1 MTAPASTSPAQEV
14 AEEKLSHPKYRPDI
28 DGLRA
33 VAVLAVVA
41 FHAFPRWMPGGFVG
55 VDIFFVIS
63 GYLIST
69 ILLENLARGTFS
81 FTTFYMRRIRRIFP
95 ALALVLAASF
105 AFGWYS
111 LFADE
116 FRQLGKHMAGGAGFV
131 ANILLWK
138 EAGYFDTASELKP
151 LLHLWSLGIE
161 EQFYLVWPLVLWLV
175 WRRKFNVLTVIVLL
189 LAASFAAN
197 LYRIDRNP
205 VATFYAPHTRFWE
218 LLAGALLA
226 WLVVHRGNVAENLR
240 RTCDRLLARLIYREP
255 PINDGRTLENVLSL
269 AGFVLLAIGFWKIT
283 KATPF
288 PGAWAAVPVAGAFL
302 LIAAGQR
309 AWLNR
314 VVLGNRVA
322 VFFGLISFPLYLW
335 HWPLLSFA
343 RIIEGGTP
351 ARSVRIAAVLAAIV
365 LATLTWRFIERPL
378 RFGGHGKTKA
388 IALAVTVAALGCA
401 GYVTY
406 RMDGFPDR
414 TANLS
419 HLTSQ
424 LGWGGDQNLRDE
436 VCQQRFFTDDF
447 RAAFCRITPNQP
459 DPSIVLIGD
468 SMAWHFFPGLDKLAQ
483 QHNVGVLAL
492 HHGRCAAFLGFTVA
506 PPPNDPAWEY
516 DEHLCQLVTD
526 KALALARD
534 TPSVKTVIFAHSPY
548 YWPKP
553 ETRFLHDSPPEH
565 NDAAYTRWIQDSLR
579 RIFSALLAQGKRI
592 VYVTNNA
599 QFSFP
604 PEDCFAR
611 RFRPPRRAVCAEPRE
626 DWLTHGDARLL
637 AAIDGVLAEFP
648 QVRRFDLASAICD
661 EERCWAMK
669 DGKLLRRDHAHLSND
684 GSDLVAEKLWPEM
697 VIH

>member
-1 MTAPASTSPAQEV
+1 MPLPASSLPPHNTA
-14 AEEKLSHPKYRPDI
+14 AAKLSHPKYRPDI

-69 ILLENLARGTFS
+69 ILLENLARDTFS

-116 FRQLGKHMAGGAGFV
+116 FASLGKHMAGGAGFV

-161 EQFYLVWPLVLWLV
+161 EQFYLLWPLVLWLV
-175 WRRKFNVLTVIVLL
+175 WRRKFNVLSVIVLL
-189 LAASFAAN
+189 LAVSFAAN
-197 LYRIDRNP
+197 LYRIGRAP
-205 VATFYAPHTRFWE
+205 TAVFYSPHTRFWE
-218 LLAGALLA
+218 LLAGSLLA
-226 WLVVHRGNVAENLR
+226 WLVVNRSRVAENLR
-240 RTCDRLLARLIYREP
+240 RTCDRLLARVIYREAP
-255 PINDGRTLENVLSL
+255 VNDGRTLDNVLSV
-269 AGFVLLAIGFWKIT
+269 AGFVLLVLSFWKIT
-283 KATPF
+283 SSTPF

-302 LIAAGQR
+302 VIAAGSQ

-314 VVLGNRVA
+314 VLLANRVA

-335 HWPLLSFA
+335 HWPLLAFA

-351 ARSVRIAAVLAAIV
+351 ARSVRIAAVLAAMV

-378 RFGGHGKTKA
+378 RFGGHGKVKA
-388 IALAVTVAALGCA
+388 IALVVTVAILGCA
-401 GYVTY
+401 GYITY
-406 RMDGFPDR
+406 RMEGFPDR
-414 TANLS
+414 AANLS

-424 LGWGGDQNLRDE
+424 LGWGGDHNLRDA

-447 RAAFCRITPNQP
+447 RAAFCRLTPNQP
-459 DPSIVLIGD
+459 APAIMLMGD
-468 SMAWHFFPGLDKLAQ
+468 SMSWHFFPGLDKLAQ
-483 QHNVGVLAL
+483 QHGVGVLAL
-492 HHGRCAAFLGFTVA
+492 NHGRCAAFLGFTLT
-506 PPPNDPAWEY
+506 PPDDHWEY
-516 DEHLCQLVTD
+516 DEHLCQRVAD
-526 KALALARD
+526 KALTLAQNR
-534 TPSVKTVIFAHSPY
+534 PAVKTVIFAHSPY

-553 ETRFLHDSPPEH
+553 ETRFLHDPPPEH
-565 NDAAYTRWIQDSLR
+565 NDAAYTRYIQDSLR
-579 RIFSALLAQGKRI
+579 RVFSALLAQGKRI
-592 VYVTNNA
+592 VYITNNA

-604 PEDCFAR
+604 PEECFAR
-611 RFRPPRRAVCAEPRE
+611 RFRSPKRPDCAQSRE
-626 DWLTHGDARLL
+626 SWLANSNARLL

-648 QVRRFDLASAICD
+648 QVRRFDLSSALCD
-661 EERCWAMK
+661 EERCWAMQ
-669 DGKLLRRDHAHLSND
+669 DGKLLYRDHAHLSND

-697 VIH
+697 VIR

>member
-1 MTAPASTSPAQEV
+1 MTHPTSSPADTK
-14 AEEKLSHPKYRPDI
+14 AADEKLTHPKYRPDI

-69 ILLENLARGTFS
+69 ILLENLARDTFS

-95 ALALVLAASF
+95 ALAVVLAASF

-161 EQFYLVWPLVLWLV
+161 EQFYLLWPLVLWLV
-175 WRRKFNVLTVIVLL
+175 WRRKFNVLSIIVLL
-189 LAASFAAN
+189 LVASFAAN
-197 LYRIDRNP
+197 LYRIGRAP
-205 VATFYAPHTRFWE
+205 TAVFYSPHTRFWE
-218 LLAGALLA
+218 LLAGSLLA
-226 WLVVHRGNVAENLR
+226 WLVVNRSSVAENLR
-240 RTCDRLLARLIYREP
+240 RTCDRLLARVIYREAP
-255 PINDGRTLENVLSL
+255 VNDGRTLENVLSV
-269 AGFVLLAIGFWKIT
+269 AGFALLALSFWKIT
-283 KATPF
+283 SSTPF
-288 PGAWAAVPVAGAFL
+288 PGAWAALPVAGAFCV
-302 LIAAGQR
+302 IAAGQR

-314 VVLGNRVA
+314 VLLANRVA

-335 HWPLLSFA
+335 HWPLLAFA
-343 RIIEGGTP
+343 RVIEGDTP
-351 ARSVRIAAVLAAIV
+351 ARGVRIAAVLAAIV
-365 LATLTWRFIERPL
+365 LAWLTWRFIERPL
-378 RFGGHGKTKA
+378 RFGGNGKTKA
-388 IALAVTVAALGCA
+388 IALAAVVAALGCA
-401 GYVTY
+401 GYATY

-414 TANLS
+414 VANLS

-424 LGWGGDQNLRDE
+424 LSWGGDHNLRDA

-447 RAAFCRITPNQP
+447 RASFCRLTPNQP
-459 DPSIVLIGD
+459 DPTIVLIGD
-468 SMAWHFFPGLDKLAQ
+468 SMSWHFFPGLDKLAQ
-483 QHNVGVLAL
+483 QHGVGVLAL
-492 HHGRCAAFLGFTVA
+492 NHGRCAAFLGFTLT
-506 PPPNDPAWEY
+506 PPPNDHAWEY
-516 DEHLCQLVTD
+516 DEHLCQQITD
-526 KALALARD
+526 KALALALNN
-534 TPSVKTVIFAHSPY
+534 PAVKTVLFAHSSY

-553 ETRFLHDSPPEH
+553 EFRFLHNPPSEH
-565 NDAAYTRWIQDSLR
+565 NDAAYTRHIQDNLR
-579 RIFSALLAQGKRI
+579 RTFSALLAQGKRI

-604 PEDCFAR
+604 PEDCIAR
-611 RFRPPRRAVCAEPRE
+611 RFRPPKRAVCAESRE
-626 DWLTHGDARLL
+626 DWLTRGDARLL

-648 QVRRFDLASAICD
+648 QVRRFDLADAICD

-669 DGKLLRRDHAHLSND
+669 DGKLLRRDHAHLSAD
-684 GSDLVAEKLWPEM
+684 GSDLVAEKLWQEM
-697 VIH
+697 VIR

>member
-1 MTAPASTSPAQEV
+1 MPLPASSLPPHNTA
-14 AEEKLSHPKYRPDI
+14 AAKLSHPKYRPDI

-69 ILLENLARGTFS
+69 ILLENLARDTFS

-116 FRQLGKHMAGGAGFV
+116 FASLGKHMAGGAGFV

-161 EQFYLVWPLVLWLV
+161 EQFDLLWPLVLWLV
-175 WRRKFNVLTVIVLL
+175 WRRKFNVLSVIVLL
-189 LAASFAAN
+189 LAVSFAAN
-197 LYRIDRNP
+197 LYRIGRAP
-205 VATFYAPHTRFWE
+205 TAVFYSPHTRFWE
-218 LLAGALLA
+218 LLAGSLLA
-226 WLVVHRGNVAENLR
+226 WLVVNRSRVAENLR
-240 RTCDRLLARLIYREP
+240 RTCDRLLARVIYREAP
-255 PINDGRTLENVLSL
+255 VNDGRTLDNVLSV
-269 AGFVLLAIGFWKIT
+269 AGFVLLVLSFWKIT
-283 KATPF
+283 SSTPF

-302 LIAAGQR
+302 VIAAGSQ

-314 VVLGNRVA
+314 VLLANRVA

-335 HWPLLSFA
+335 HWPLLAFA

-351 ARSVRIAAVLAAIV
+351 ARSVRIAAVLAAMV

-378 RFGGHGKTKA
+378 RFGGHGKVKA
-388 IALAVTVAALGCA
+388 IALVVTVAILGCA
-401 GYVTY
+401 GYITY
-406 RMDGFPDR
+406 RMEGFPDR
-414 TANLS
+414 AANLS

-424 LGWGGDQNLRDE
+424 LGWGGDHNLRDA

-447 RAAFCRITPNQP
+447 RAAFCRLTPNQP
-459 DPSIVLIGD
+459 APAIMLMGD
-468 SMAWHFFPGLDKLAQ
+468 SMSWHFFPGLDKLAQ
-483 QHNVGVLAL
+483 QHGVGVLAL
-492 HHGRCAAFLGFTVA
+492 NHGRCAAFLGFTLT
-506 PPPNDPAWEY
+506 PPDDHWEY
-516 DEHLCQLVTD
+516 DEHLCQRVAD
-526 KALALARD
+526 KALTLAQNR
-534 TPSVKTVIFAHSPY
+534 PAVKTVIFAHSPY

-553 ETRFLHDSPPEH
+553 ETRFLHDPPPEH
-565 NDAAYTRWIQDSLR
+565 NDAAYTRYIQDSLR
-579 RIFSALLAQGKRI
+579 RVFSALLAQGKRI
-592 VYVTNNA
+592 VYITNNA

-604 PEDCFAR
+604 PEECFAR
-611 RFRPPRRAVCAEPRE
+611 RFRSPKRPDCAQSRE
-626 DWLTHGDARLL
+626 SWLANSNARLL

-648 QVRRFDLASAICD
+648 QVRRFDLSSALCD
-661 EERCWAMK
+661 EERCWAMQ
-669 DGKLLRRDHAHLSND
+669 DGKLLYRDHAHLSND

-697 VIH
+697 VIR

>member
-1 MTAPASTSPAQEV
+1 MPLPATITPSRDEPSET
-14 AEEKLSHPKYRPDI
+14 LSHPKYRPDI

-69 ILLENLARGTFS
+69 ILLENLARDTFS

-95 ALALVLAASF
+95 ALAVVLATCFVA
-105 AFGWYS
+105 GWLV

-138 EAGYFDTASELKP
+138 EAGYFDTTSELKP
-151 LLHLWSLGIE
+151 LLHLWSLGIGG
-161 EQFYLVWPLVLWLV
+161 QFYLLWPLLLWLV
-175 WRRKFNVLTVIVLL
+175 WKRKFNLLTVIALL
-189 LAASFAAN
+189 LAASFSAN

-226 WLVVHRGNVAENLR
+226 WLVVHRGSMAETFR
-240 RTCDRLLARLIYREP
+240 RTCDRLLARLVYREAP
-255 PINDGRTLENVLSL
+255 VNDGRTLENVLSF
-269 AGFVLLAIGFWKIT
+269 AGFALLVFGFWKIT

-302 LIAAGQR
+302 LIAAGRR

-335 HWPLLSFA
+335 HWPLLAFA

-365 LATLTWRFIERPL
+365 LAWLTWRFIEHPL
-378 RFGGHGKTKA
+378 RFGGHGKAKA
-388 IALAVTVAALGCA
+388 VALAVVVATLGCA
-401 GYVTY
+401 GYTTY
-406 RMDGFPDR
+406 SKGGFPDR
-414 TANLS
+414 AAHQPFLIAQPDWFMENWERYDDFCK
-419 HLTSQ
+419 Q
-424 LGWGGDQNLRDE
+424 L
-436 VCQQRFFTDDF
+436 FFTDEF
-447 RAAFCRITPNQP
+447 SANYCRITPNQP
-459 DPSIVLIGD
+459 NPTIVLIGD
-468 SMAWHFFPGLDKLAQ
+468 SMAWHFFHGLDKFAQ

-492 HHGRCAAFLGFTVA
+492 NQSGCAASLGFIWRQQQHE
-506 PPPNDPAWEY
+506 N
-516 DEHLCQLVTD
+516 
-526 KALALARD
+526 KALCPPVTNKALELALNN
-534 TPSVKTVIFAHSPY
+534 PSVKTIVFGHAPY
-548 YWPKP
+548 YWLDP
-553 ETRFLHDSPPEH
+553 ETHFLHGAPSEH
-565 NDAAYTRWIQDSLR
+565 SDAAYARVIQDTLR
-579 RIFSALLAQGKRI
+579 RTFSALLAKGKHV
-592 VYVTNNA
+592 VYIANNLR
-599 QFSFP
+599 FSFDP
-604 PEDCFAR
+604 RTDCIAR
-611 RFRPPRRAVCAEPRE
+611 RFRPPKRTVCAEPRE
-626 DWLTHGDARLL
+626 EWLAHGGDARLR
-637 AAIDGVLAEFP
+637 AAIEGVLDEFP

-661 EERCWAMK
+661 EEHCWTMK
-669 DGKLLRRDHAHLSND
+669 DGKLLYRDTNHLSND

-697 VIH
+697 VIR